1 MPKKRIEPRGLNRK
15 IAKILGLKDTYISA
29 VLNGK
34 SFGQKNN
41 TDSRRQRAGTTRSRY
56 QSKGCKKSRQV
67 KITTKCLKKQK
78 QNNSQTKN
86 NSIMQ
91 D

>member
-34 SFGQKNN
+34 VGASDKRITQIAAAKEQA
-41 TDSRRQRAGTTRSRY
+41 RQEVEMDIKVRAA
-56 QSKGCKKSRQV
+56 KKAA
-67 KITTKCLKKQK
+67 KLKLL
-78 QNNSQTKN
+78 QNA
-86 NSIMQ
+86 
-91 D
+91 